1 VSQTATTIAVTG
13 VTRVTHT
20 QVENVTVNNSR
31 TTLTYSLAEGAT
43 GTFFDLDVLV
53 ANPTATPAP
62 IVARFLREQ
71 APPIT
76 QTLTVNPMSRVTIH
90 VDTIPGLEGTSPST
104 IIESTNGVPLVVE
117 RTMFWDAEHYGAHG
131 GTAVDGPRTRWL
143 FAEGSQ
149 GTFFSTF
156 VLLANSGTTPAT
168 VNMTF
173 LREGVGPVTLPFTV
187 APASRLTVSAA
198 NHPELVNQ
206 SFSIVVDSTVPII
219 AERAMYFGTA
229 RFWDG
234 GHASAG
240 VPEAS
245 RNWSL
250 AEGATGPFF
259 ETFILVGNPNT
270 TPANISM
277 TFLTDAGQALT
288 RPFTIAANGR
298 LTVNIET
305 VDPSLA
311 NAAVSTTVSSD
322 VPVIAERAMYWPG
335 SFTEWYEAHNSFGSS
350 TVGTRWGLAEGR
362 VGLAEGFETYILLVN
377 SSTTTPA
384 QVRITFLRENGTT
397 VVKTY
402 TVNPTTRF
410 NVQVATM
417 VPELSNEIFGALIEV
432 TNGVGIAVERAMYSN
447 ALGQVWSAG
456 TNALATRLP

>member
-1 VSQTATTIAVTG
+1 
-13 VTRVTHT
+13 
-20 QVENVTVNNSR
+20 
-31 TTLTYSLAEGAT
+31 
-43 GTFFDLDVLV
+43 
-53 ANPTATPAP
+53 
-62 IVARFLREQ
+62 
-71 APPIT
+71 
-76 QTLTVNPMSRVTIH
+76 
-90 VDTIPGLEGTSPST
+90 
-104 IIESTNGVPLVVE
+104 
-117 RTMFWDAEHYGAHG
+117 MFWDAEHYGAHG

-173 LREGVGPVTLPFTV
+173 LREGVAPVMLPFTV

-277 TFLTDAGQALT
+277 TFLTDTGQTLT

-362 VGLAEGFETYILLVN
+362 VGFAEGFETYILLAN

-417 VPELSNEIFGALIEV
+417 VPELSNETFGALIEV

-447 ALGQVWSAG
+447 ALEQVWSAG